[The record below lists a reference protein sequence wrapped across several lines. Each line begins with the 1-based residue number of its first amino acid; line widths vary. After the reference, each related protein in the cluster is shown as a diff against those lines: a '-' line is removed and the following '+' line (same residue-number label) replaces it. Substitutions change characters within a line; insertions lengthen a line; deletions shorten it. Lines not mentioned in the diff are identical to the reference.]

1 MADFDGLPVPR
12 RYWSAGAIWLALTM
26 AVLDGAIANVAL
38 PTMARELSAARDQ
51 SVWVVNGFQLAV
63 VVSLLPLAALGEMI
77 GYRRVFL
84 AGVALFTAASLA
96 CALAQSLPI
105 LIFTR
110 VVQGLGAGCIMSVN
124 GALVRFTYPSNQ
136 LGRGVGLN
144 ALVVSAAAA
153 FGPTVASAIL
163 ALGPWEW
170 LFAVNVP
177 IGVLTFFV
185 GRASLPMSA
194 ASGRLDLSSTLLNI
208 ATFGFGFIGI
218 DLITRDGGERL
229 GGAALAL
236 ATVTG
241 VTLILRSRAR
251 PRPLVPIDLLR
262 NKIFALSVTTSIA
275 SFSAQMLAF
284 VSLPFYLQ
292 GVLHRSQVDTGL
304 LMTPWPLAAGVA
316 AAFAG
321 RLADRLPAPNSQ
333 RRRPRAARAWA
344 AVPGAAAERRDLPR
358 GRLAHGDMRLRVWL
372 LSIAQQSHNAFIGAD
387 GAERRGGRYAGNG
400 AADRP
405 DDRGDARRHLLS
417 LRLSRRTR
425 RANHSGR
432 VRRRRRCGEPRAPS
446 AHAYG
451 SADRARPLRRR
462 ALKGGARPEFG
473 RLAPRS
479 KDERSDYRDG
489 IRMSQLQNRSGAPE
503 FLF

>member
-38 PTMARELSAARDQ
+38 PTIARELSAARDQ

-110 VVQGLGAGCIMSVN
+110 VAQGLGAGCIMSVN

-218 DLITRDGGERL
+218 DLITRDGDERL

-262 NKIFALSVTTSIA
+262 NKIFALSVITSIA

-321 RLADRLPAPNSQ
+321 RLADRLPAPILSGAGLALLALGLLSLALL
-333 RRRPRAARAWA
+333 PSEATSLAVAWRMA
-344 AVPGAAAERRDLPR
+344 ICSLGFGFFQSPNNRTMLSSAPVERSGAAGGMLATARLNVCVQCASSGSREKKGAAIAVRGASKRKLQPLNASQIKRPSRSEFRR
-358 GRLAHGDMRLRVWL
+358 GRLGREGPC
-372 LSIAQQSHNAFIGAD
+372 LSTPPA
-387 GAERRGGRYAGNG
+387 
-400 AADRP
+400 
-405 DDRGDARRHLLS
+405 ARRDQSSSACRYPH
-417 LRLSRRTR
+417 
-425 RANHSGR
+425 RAPPETH
-432 VRRRRRCGEPRAPS
+432 RRCAVPLPS
-446 AHAYG
+446 AASG
-451 SADRARPLRRR
+451 TPL
-462 ALKGGARPEFG
+462 
-473 RLAPRS
+473 PR
-479 KDERSDYRDG
+479 
-489 IRMSQLQNRSGAPE
+489 
-503 FLF
+503 